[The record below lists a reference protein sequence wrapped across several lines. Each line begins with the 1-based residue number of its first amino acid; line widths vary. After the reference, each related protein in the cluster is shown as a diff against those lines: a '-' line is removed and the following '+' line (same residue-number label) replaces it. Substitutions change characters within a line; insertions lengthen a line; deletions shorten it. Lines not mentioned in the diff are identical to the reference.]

1 MKTSR
6 DNSYMVSYNR
16 IGYKFESHYPDIL
29 DGSTINKDEYEKT
42 LENVNKI
49 ILKTREETKKTWI
62 ITIIVILIIFLL
74 MFPTLGM
81 STFLI
86 FPFYCYALIYIPKK
100 FQEIME
106 ESIDFVRSESE
117 RYYEKNGFRIE
128 LEYQQELGPV
138 TGSSNGH
145 VRQTTI
151 YIPAI
156 FLTPLKLKEN
166 QPQFNNTKEVV
177 ISVPQSQ
184 DTYMDE
190 NELLQIELYQ
200 GDGFSKEDAMTLV
213 LERLTKEDLSY
224 LTDDDISKLNISIK
238 GKTILRKMKK

>member
-1 MKTSR
+1 
-6 DNSYMVSYNR
+6 MVTYDR
-16 IGYKFESHYPDIL
+16 IRNTFENHYPDIL
-29 DGSTINKDEYEKT
+29 ENTNISKNEYHITLEKT
-42 LENVNKI
+42 NEI
-49 ILKTREETKKTWI
+49 IKKTKEETTKMWI
-62 ITIIVILIIFLL
+62 LLFIMIFVILILAI
-74 MFPTLGM
+74 PTFGL
-81 STFLI
+81 STI
-86 FPFYCYALIYIPKK
+86 IMIPFYCYIFLVIPKK
-100 FQEIME
+100 IQDIME
-106 ESIDFVRSESE
+106 ESIAFVKSESE